1 MRQFAGTACWL
12 IAATFGSV
20 KMMLH
25 EGMCEYVDRKKV
37 GTTVLVEKEKRG
49 SYYTIFKEF
58 LKRGI
63 YPGFSTEDASSHGH

>member
-1 MRQFAGTACWL
+1 
-12 IAATFGSV
+12 
-20 KMMLH
+20 MMLH